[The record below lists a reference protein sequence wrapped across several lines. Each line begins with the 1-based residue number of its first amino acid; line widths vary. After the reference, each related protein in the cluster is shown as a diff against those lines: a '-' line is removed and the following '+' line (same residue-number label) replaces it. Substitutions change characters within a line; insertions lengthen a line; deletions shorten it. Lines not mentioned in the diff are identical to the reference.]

1 MDIPYKSAL
10 PFVLLVVNAVLGS
23 LFFGYSIS
31 YLNSASNFYPIYY
44 LIYEYDVS
52 TQNLL
57 KALVGGIAIQIQQ
70 LAIFTLSAGAGAI
83 LSGNLLQ
90 QFSIRKSFMITDFIG
105 IIGVVLEIIP
115 NIYWFYLARIFIGF
129 CVGLNSS
136 LIPLYIKEFSPNRLS
151 GSLGAM
157 NQLTINIG
165 VLIGLISA
173 FDIEEESQ
181 NDNVFRL
188 FLELP
193 LIFCLLR
200 TLLLIFVF
208 KNEPPSYYV
217 QKNQLI
223 EAKQIVERYYL
234 REKVDFVLE
243 KIKSVIEQK
252 KLQKETYRDLIM
264 NYSQRK
270 RLLIGC
276 GLQVLQQFSGI
287 NAIMFFSKT
296 IFSSILNNNE
306 TKINWANVAVGLIN
320 IIFSFLAI
328 SLLQKFGRRTLL
340 LYGTIVCTFFLSIAF
355 GFSFSE
361 DPNTTIEILIVFA
374 IFGYLGAF
382 QLSLGPVAWIYDA
395 DILSE
400 KGMSLAVLCNWI
412 SCTFIAFAFVILDI
426 EHNKERLA
434 IVFGVFTGCCI
445 LGVFFILKFVRETK
459 DRTQSAI
466 NIYFSL
472 TKIREEGLLG

>member
-10 PFVLLVVNAVLGS
+10 PFVLLVINAVLGS

-44 LIYEYDVS
+44 LINEYDVS

-57 KALVGGIAIQIQQ
+57 KALVG
-70 LAIFTLSAGAGAI
+70 AIFTLSAGAGAI

-115 NIYWFYLARIFIGF
+115 NVYWFYLARIFIGF

-165 VLIGLISA
+165 LLIGLISA
-173 FDIEEESQ
+173 FFYKTSDNSEESS

-217 QKNQLI
+217 QKKQLI

-234 REKVDFVLE
+234 REKVDQVLE
-243 KIKSVIEQK
+243 TIKSVNESK
-252 KLQKETYRDLIM
+252 KLQKETYRDLLM
-264 NYSQRK
+264 NYGQRK

-287 NAIMFFSKT
+287 NAIMFFSK
-296 IFSSILNNNE
+296 IMFSSILNNNE

-355 GFSFSE
+355 GFSFSQ
-361 DPNTTIEILIVFA
+361 DPSTTIGILIVLA

-412 SCTFIAFAFVILDI
+412 SCTIIAFAFVILDI
-426 EHNKERLA
+426 DHNKERLS

-445 LGVFFILKFVRETK
+445 LGVCFILKFVQETK

-472 TKIREEGLLG
+472 TKVREEGLLG

>member
-1 MDIPYKSAL
+1 MDIQYKSAL
-10 PFVLLVVNAVLGS
+10 PFVLLVFNAVLGS

-44 LIYEYDVS
+44 LIIDYDVS

-57 KALVGGIAIQIQQ
+57 KALVG
-70 LAIFTLSAGAGAI
+70 AIFTLSAGAGAM

-90 QFSIRKSFMITDFIG
+90 KFSIRKSFMITDLIG
-105 IIGVVLEIIP
+105 IIGVLLEIIS
-115 NIYWFYLARIFIGF
+115 NIYWFYLARILIGF

-151 GSLGAM
+151 GSLGAL

-165 VLIGLISA
+165 ILIGLISA
-173 FDIEEESQ
+173 FFYKSNVDEQS
-181 NDNVFRL
+181 NDNIFRL
-188 FLELP
+188 FLEIP
-193 LIFCLLR
+193 LIFCVIR

-217 QKNQLI
+217 QQNQLSQ
-223 EAKQIVERYYL
+223 AQQIVEKYYL
-234 REKVDFVLE
+234 REKVDQVLD
-243 KIKSVIEQK
+243 KIKSVIESK
-252 KLQKETYRDLIM
+252 RLQKETYKDLFM

-287 NAIMFFSKT
+287 NAIMFFSKI
-296 IFSSILNNNE
+296 IFSSILNNDE
-306 TKINWANVAVGLIN
+306 TKINWANVTVGLIN
-320 IIFSFLAI
+320 ITFSLLAI

-340 LYGTIVCTFFLSIAF
+340 LYGTITCTIFLAIAF
-355 GFSFSE
+355 GFSFSQ
-361 DPNTTIEILIVFA
+361 DPNTTIEILIVLA

-426 EHNKERLA
+426 DHNKERLS
-434 IVFGVFTGCCI
+434 IVFGVFTGCCV
-445 LGVFFILKFVRETK
+445 LGVFFIFKFVQETK
-459 DRTQSAI
+459 DRTSSAI
-466 NIYFSL
+466 NIFFSL
-472 TKIREEGLLG
+472 TKVKEEGLLG